1 MENRITREQFIEWIE
16 SQPQE
21 KIVSILDYGATFLDV
36 KHRKNHIINQMIAQR
51 KIFDASEIE
60 YEVDIEKC
68 SLYDMYTCTLVGS
81 GRCQKCEGL
90 IGGGIEYENDLEL

>member
-51 KIFDASEIE
+51 KIFEESEIPFE
-60 YEVDIEKC
+60 KDLEKC
-68 SLYDMYTCTLVGS
+68 TLYDMSNCVLVGS
-81 GRCQKCEGL
+81 GRCEKCEGV
-90 IGGGIEYENDLEL
+90 IGRGIDYEE

>member
-1 MENRITREQFIEWIE
+1 MNPNQIQNEIERLTKLQNLATR
-16 SQPQE
+16 
-21 KIVSILDYGATFLDV
+21 KTSILKLMRIQ
-36 KHRKNHIINQMIAQR
+36 KKE
-51 KIFDASEIE
+51 FDASEIE

-90 IGGGIEYENDLEL
+90 IGRGIEYENDLEL

>member
-1 MENRITREQFIEWIE
+1 MENSITREQFIEWIE

-51 KIFDASEIE
+51 KIFEESEIPFE
-60 YEVDIEKC
+60 KDLEKC
-68 SLYDMYTCTLVGS
+68 TLYDMSNCVLVGS
-81 GRCQKCEGL
+81 GRCEKCEGV
-90 IGGGIEYENDLEL
+90 IGRGIDYEE

>member
-51 KIFDASEIE
+51 EIFEESEIPFE
-60 YEVDIEKC
+60 KDLEKC
-68 SLYDMYTCTLVGS
+68 TLYDMSNCVLVGS
-81 GRCQKCEGL
+81 GRCEKCEGV
-90 IGGGIEYENDLEL
+90 IGRGIDYEE